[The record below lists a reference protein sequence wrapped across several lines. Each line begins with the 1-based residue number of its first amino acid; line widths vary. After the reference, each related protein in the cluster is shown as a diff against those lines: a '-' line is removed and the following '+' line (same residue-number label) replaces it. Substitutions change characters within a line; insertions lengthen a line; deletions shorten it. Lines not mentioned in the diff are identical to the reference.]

1 MLDIFAWINECRIM
15 PQLRTKCTRIYNNRD
30 SSKFY
35 SFYSSIYNGTN
46 CEEIIYLTG
55 DTNCYIKLNN
65 FF

>member
-1 MLDIFAWINECRIM
+1 MNVELCHNYALNVQGFIIIEIPPNSTVSI
-15 PQLRTKCTRIYNNRD
+15 IY
-30 SSKFY
+30 S
-35 SFYSSIYNGTN
+35 SSIYNGTN